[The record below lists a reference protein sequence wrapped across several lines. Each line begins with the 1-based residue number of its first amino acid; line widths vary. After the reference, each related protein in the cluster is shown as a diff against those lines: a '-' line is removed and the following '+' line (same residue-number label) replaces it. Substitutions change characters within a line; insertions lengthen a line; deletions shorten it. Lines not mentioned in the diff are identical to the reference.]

1 MSVRPANPSGSAA
14 GDASPILNHA
24 AVPLLAN
31 KVCNHREVYG
41 GIISPSMLCAGYLQG
56 GVDSCQV
63 GQATPRCWHVCPRKS
78 HPARDPIPVGH
89 KGVLK
94 SVVGGAPRKRI
105 LPGRGFQSVW
115 SLGEAGRQEPLLAVS
130 ILESSMSLNPGSSGM
145 EQMADVLE
153 LGLCHQ
159 CFPPHVGGQWGPSGV
174 PGEES
179 MEAGGGHELWHR
191 MCRGEQ
197 AWRLHPNHFLP

>member
-1 MSVRPANPSGSAA
+1 MSVRPANPPGPAA

-63 GQATPRCWHVCPRKS
+63 GQATPGCWHVCPRKS

-89 KGVLK
+89 KGALK
-94 SVVGGAPRKRI
+94 SAVGGLI
-105 LPGRGFQSVW
+105 GRESFLVEVSRVSGAWVKQT
-115 SLGEAGRQEPLLAVS
+115 GRNLS
-130 ILESSMSLNPGSSGM
+130 W
-145 EQMADVLE
+145 
-153 LGLCHQ
+153 LCP
-159 CFPPHVGGQWGPSGV
+159 F
-174 PGEES
+174 
-179 MEAGGGHELWHR
+179 
-191 MCRGEQ
+191 
-197 AWRLHPNHFLP
+197 

>member
-1 MSVRPANPSGSAA
+1 MEASSHHPCSVPATCRVVWTAARWVRPHQGAGMFAQESPTQLGILSLWATRGPS
-14 GDASPILNHA
+14 N
-24 AVPLLAN
+24 LL
-31 KVCNHREVYG
+31 
-41 GIISPSMLCAGYLQG
+41 
-56 GVDSCQV
+56 
-63 GQATPRCWHVCPRKS
+63 W
-78 HPARDPIPVGH
+78 
-89 KGVLK
+89 
-94 SVVGGAPRKRI
+94 GAHRKRI

-115 SLGEAGRQEPLLAVS
+115 SLGEADRQEPLLAVS

-145 EQMADVLE
+145 EQMAYVLE

-179 MEAGGGHELWHR
+179 VEAGGGHELWHR

-197 AWRLHPNHFLP
+197 AWRLHPHHFLP